1 MTAFEGF
8 LLGLMVSWIP
18 SVIFLGCIA
27 FGTAPEDSKR
37 QSHLRSSPQ
46 QLNA

>member
-1 MTAFEGF
+1 MTAFQGF

-18 SVIFLGCIA
+18 GVVFLGCIA
-27 FGTAPEDSKR
+27 LGRAPEDSKR
-37 QSHLRSSPQ
+37 PSRLRSGPQ

>member
-18 SVIFLGCIA
+18 GVIFLGCIA
-27 FGTAPEDSKR
+27 FGRAPEDSKR
-37 QSHLRSSPQ
+37 QSHLGSGPQ